1 MSTFHDLYIVRI
13 ILYIKKIHFN
23 AVLNKKRIG
32 LKITEGKNLEKIVEE
47 EEDKSCERR

>member
-23 AVLNKKRIG
+23 AVLNNKRIG
-32 LKITEGKNLEKIVEE
+32 LKITEGKKFGKNCGRGGGKIW
-47 EEDKSCERR
+47 